1 MEKSVKIK
9 DINTKWGISM
19 LETQRLLIIP
29 YTYELVEATL
39 KGKSELERVLGCIV
53 SDEWPSPTYAKRIPQ
68 KQEKL
73 KQYPE
78 TSIWSRIVIE
88 KESNTLIGEI
98 GCKGGPNDKG
108 VVEIGYGLVSKARNK
123 GYATEMVLKLTEW
136 LLERPDV
143 NKVTAECLDTN
154 IPSAKVLEKSG
165 FQLINHKN
173 GMYFWGK

>member
-1 MEKSVKIK
+1 MV
-9 DINTKWGISM
+9 
-19 LETQRLLIIP
+19 ETQRLLIISF
-29 YTYELVEATL
+29 TYEMVEATL
-39 KGKSELERVLGCIV
+39 KGRSELEKVLGCKV
-53 SDEWPSPTYAKRIPQ
+53 SEEWPSSTYAKRIPQ
-68 KQEKL
+68 KKEKL
-73 KQYPE
+73 KQQPE

-123 GYATEMVLKLTEW
+123 GYATEMVSKLTEW

-154 IPSAKVLEKSG
+154 IPSARVLEKSG
-165 FQLINHKN
+165 FHLIDHKDD
-173 GMYFWGK
+173 MFFWGYKEN